1 MQENKSGSQTIGCK
15 VTSCRYN
22 HNNSLCE
29 LSRIDVE
36 PRKSCHSG
44 ETDESLCGSY
54 RTK

>member
-1 MQENKSGSQTIGCK
+1 MHEEKSGSQTIGCK
-15 VTSCRYN
+15 VASCRYN
-22 HNNSLCE
+22 HQSSKCE

-44 ETDESLCGSY
+44 ESEESLCGSY